1 VPTYGSAQ
9 KRDAARLSFVPGRN
23 SGLHP
28 AVVTKSAFDPA
39 GQNHY
44 VRAVESRSAAAN
56 SPRAEHASIA
66 PSLLRHLDSIGGN
79 IIRFIRTAQGLIA
92 FTLITLG
99 VAVTKFNASS
109 RVIHPLI
116 LRQIHRAGLR
126 LLPMVSFLACAL
138 GLMIIGQMV
147 ALLTRVGAQ
156 NLAGTV
162 MVTVVVRELGPL
174 AAALLV
180 LARAG
185 AAYVIELGTARALG
199 EVEALEALCIDPIH
213 YLVIPRMVGLA
224 LAIFSL
230 TVYFIIVTLVSG
242 YLFAFVQ
249 DVPLL
254 PGDYFK
260 QLAAALT
267 WEDFALLAL
276 KTCGFGVI
284 ITVVTC
290 YQGLAQPLRLEQVSG
305 ATTRAVIQSVV
316 ACVLLDVL
324 FIIIYLVM

>member
-1 VPTYGSAQ
+1 
-9 KRDAARLSFVPGRN
+9 
-23 SGLHP
+23 
-28 AVVTKSAFDPA
+28 
-39 GQNHY
+39 
-44 VRAVESRSAAAN
+44 VESSSAN
-56 SPRAEHASIA
+56 LSDVEHA
-66 PSLLRHLDSIGGN
+66 PPVPLPFRQLDAIGRS
-79 IIRFIRTAQGLIA
+79 IIRFLQTAQGLIA

-109 RVIHPLI
+109 RLIHPLI
-116 LRQIHRAGLR
+116 SSQIYRAGLH
-126 LLPMVSFLACAL
+126 LLPMISFLACAL
-138 GLMIIGQMV
+138 GLMIIGQTV

-260 QLAAALT
+260 QLAVALT

-305 ATTRAVIQSVV
+305 ATTRAVVQSVV

>member
-1 VPTYGSAQ
+1 
-9 KRDAARLSFVPGRN
+9 
-23 SGLHP
+23 
-28 AVVTKSAFDPA
+28 
-39 GQNHY
+39 
-44 VRAVESRSAAAN
+44 VESSSAN
-56 SPRAEHASIA
+56 LPDLEHA
-66 PSLLRHLDSIGGN
+66 PPVPLPFRQLDAIGRS
-79 IIRFIRTAQGLIA
+79 IIRFLQTAQGLIA

-109 RVIHPLI
+109 RLIHPLI
-116 LRQIHRAGLR
+116 SSQIYRAGLH
-126 LLPMVSFLACAL
+126 LLPMISFLACAL
-138 GLMIIGQMV
+138 GLMIIGQTV

-260 QLAAALT
+260 QLAVALT

-276 KTCGFGVI
+276 KACGFGVI

-305 ATTRAVIQSVV
+305 ATTRAVVQSVV

>member
-1 VPTYGSAQ
+1 
-9 KRDAARLSFVPGRN
+9 
-23 SGLHP
+23 
-28 AVVTKSAFDPA
+28 
-39 GQNHY
+39 
-44 VRAVESRSAAAN
+44 VESSSAN
-56 SPRAEHASIA
+56 LPDLEHA
-66 PSLLRHLDSIGGN
+66 PPVPLPFRQLDAIGRS
-79 IIRFIRTAQGLIA
+79 IIRFLQTAQGLIA

-109 RVIHPLI
+109 RLIHPLI
-116 LRQIHRAGLR
+116 SSQIYRAGLH
-126 LLPMVSFLACAL
+126 LLPMISFLACAL
-138 GLMIIGQMV
+138 GLMIIGQTV

-260 QLAAALT
+260 QLAVALT

-305 ATTRAVIQSVV
+305 ATTRAVVQSVV

>member
-1 VPTYGSAQ
+1 VRTFPESEADSACPGWLWPI
-9 KRDAARLSFVPGRN
+9 DATGR
-23 SGLHP
+23 SIIHFAETVEGL
-28 AVVTKSAFDPA
+28 VAFA
-39 GQNHY
+39 
-44 VRAVESRSAAAN
+44 
-56 SPRAEHASIA
+56 
-66 PSLLRHLDSIGGN
+66 
-79 IIRFIRTAQGLIA
+79 
-92 FTLITLG
+92 LITLG
-99 VAVTKFNASS
+99 VAFGRFNTSA

-116 LRQIHRAGLR
+116 RAQIHRAGLR
-126 LLPMVSFLACAL
+126 TLPMIAFLSCAL
-138 GLMIIGQMV
+138 GVMIIGQMV
-147 ALLTRVGAQ
+147 ALLSRVGAQ

-174 AAALLV
+174 AAALVV

-185 AAYVIELGTARALG
+185 VAYVIELGTARALG

-213 YLVIPRMVGLA
+213 YLVIPRVVGLA

-230 TVYFIIVTLVSG
+230 TVYFILVTLVSG

-260 QLAAALT
+260 QLAVALT

-276 KTCGFGVI
+276 KTSGFGLVI
-284 ITVVTC
+284 AVVSC
-290 YQGLAQPLRLEQVSG
+290 YQGLAQPLRLQDVSR
-305 ATTRAVIQSVV
+305 ATTLAVVQSVV

-324 FIIIYLVM
+324 FIVIYLVM

>member
-1 VPTYGSAQ
+1 MESSSANLP
-9 KRDAARLSFVPGRN
+9 DV
-23 SGLHP
+23 
-28 AVVTKSAFDPA
+28 
-39 GQNHY
+39 
-44 VRAVESRSAAAN
+44 
-56 SPRAEHASIA
+56 EHAPPA
-66 PSLLRHLDSIGGN
+66 PLLFRSLDAIGRS
-79 IIRFIRTAQGLIA
+79 IIRFMQTAQGLIA

-99 VAVTKFNASS
+99 VAFTKFNASA
-109 RVIHPLI
+109 RLIHPLI
-116 LRQIHRAGLR
+116 RSQIYRAGLQ
-126 LLPMVSFLACAL
+126 LLPMISFLACAL
-138 GLMIIGQMV
+138 GLMIIGQTV

-260 QLAAALT
+260 QLAVALT

-305 ATTRAVIQSVV
+305 ATTRAVVQSVV

>member
-1 VPTYGSAQ
+1 MSLP
-9 KRDAARLSFVPGRN
+9 ARYLDPIGR
-23 SGLHP
+23 
-28 AVVTKSAFDPA
+28 
-39 GQNHY
+39 
-44 VRAVESRSAAAN
+44 
-56 SPRAEHASIA
+56 
-66 PSLLRHLDSIGGN
+66 N
-79 IIRFIRTAQGLIA
+79 IIRFLQTAQGLIA

-99 VAVTKFNASS
+99 VAVTKFNAST
-109 RVIHPLI
+109 RVIHPLV
-116 LRQIHRAGLR
+116 RSQIYRAGLR
-126 LLPMVSFLACAL
+126 LLPMISFLACAL

-174 AAALLV
+174 AAALV
-180 LARAG
+180 GLARVG

-230 TVYFIIVTLVSG
+230 TIYFILIALVSG

-249 DVPLL
+249 DVPLW

-260 QLAAALT
+260 QLAVALP
-267 WEDFALLAL
+267 WVDFALLAL
-276 KTCGFGVI
+276 NAFSLGVVI
-284 ITVVTC
+284 AVVTC
-290 YQGLAQPLRLEQVSG
+290 YQRLVPP
-305 ATTRAVIQSVV
+305 
-316 ACVLLDVL
+316 
-324 FIIIYLVM
+324 

>member
-1 VPTYGSAQ
+1 M
-9 KRDAARLSFVPGRN
+9 
-23 SGLHP
+23 
-28 AVVTKSAFDPA
+28 
-39 GQNHY
+39 
-44 VRAVESRSAAAN
+44 ESSAAAN
-56 SPRAEHASIA
+56 LPDAEKAA
-66 PSLLRHLDSIGGN
+66 PPLLLRQFDSVSRSIV
-79 IIRFIRTAQGLIA
+79 RFLETTRGLIA

-99 VAVTKFNASS
+99 VAVAKFNVSTH
-109 RVIHPLI
+109 VIHPLI
-116 LRQIHRAGLR
+116 RSQVYRAGLR
-126 LLPMVSFLACAL
+126 LLPMISFLACAL

-180 LARAG
+180 LARVG

-199 EVEALEALCIDPIH
+199 EVEALEALCIDPVH
-213 YLVIPRMVGLA
+213 YLVIPRVVGLA
-224 LAIFSL
+224 FAIFSL
-230 TVYFIIVTLVSG
+230 TVYFILAALISG

-260 QLAAALT
+260 QLAMALS

-276 KTCGFGVI
+276 KTCCFGI
-284 ITVVTC
+284 IIAVTTC

-305 ATTRAVIQSVV
+305 ATTRAVVQSLV

-324 FIIIYLVM
+324 FIIVYLVM

>member
-1 VPTYGSAQ
+1 MQS
-9 KRDAARLSFVPGRN
+9 
-23 SGLHP
+23 
-28 AVVTKSAFDPA
+28 
-39 GQNHY
+39 
-44 VRAVESRSAAAN
+44 SAAAN
-56 SPRAEHASIA
+56 LPDMEKAA
-66 PSLLRHLDSIGGN
+66 PPFPLRQLDSAGRSIV
-79 IIRFIRTAQGLIA
+79 RFLQTTRGLIA

-99 VAVTKFNASS
+99 VAVTKFNASTH
-109 RVIHPLI
+109 VIHPLI
-116 LRQIHRAGLR
+116 RSQVYRAGLR
-126 LLPMVSFLACAL
+126 LLPMISFLACAL

-180 LARAG
+180 LARVG

-213 YLVIPRMVGLA
+213 YLVIPRVVGLA
-224 LAIFSL
+224 AAIFSL
-230 TVYFIIVTLVSG
+230 TVYFILAALISG
-242 YLFAFVQ
+242 YLFAFIQ

-254 PGDYFK
+254 PGDYFR
-260 QLAAALT
+260 QLAGALS

-276 KTCGFGVI
+276 KTSCFGIVI
-284 ITVVTC
+284 AVATC

-305 ATTRAVIQSVV
+305 ATTRAVVQSLV
-316 ACVLLDVL
+316 ACVLMDVL
-324 FIIIYLVM
+324 FIIVYLVM

>member
-1 VPTYGSAQ
+1 MTTEPWQTNIRQPT
-9 KRDAARLSFVPGRN
+9 
-23 SGLHP
+23 
-28 AVVTKSAFDPA
+28 FDN
-39 GQNHY
+39 QQLTTDNQQ
-44 VRAVESRSAAAN
+44 
-56 SPRAEHASIA
+56 
-66 PSLLRHLDSIGGN
+66 LRYLDSVGRN
-79 IIRFIRTAQGLIA
+79 IIRFLQTAQGLIA
-92 FTLITLG
+92 FTLIALG
-99 VAVTKFNASS
+99 VALTKFNAAA

-116 LRQIHRAGLR
+116 RSQIYRAGLR
-126 LLPMVSFLACAL
+126 LLPMISFLACAL

-174 AAALLV
+174 AAALVV
-180 LARAG
+180 LARVG

-199 EVEALEALCIDPIH
+199 EVEALEALCIDPVH
-213 YLVIPRMVGLA
+213 YLVIPRIMGLA
-224 LAIFSL
+224 LSIFSL

-260 QLAAALT
+260 QLATALV

-276 KTCGFGVI
+276 KTCSFGMVI
-284 ITVVTC
+284 AVVTC
-290 YQGLAQPLRLEQVSG
+290 YQGLAQPLRLEQVAG
-305 ATTRAVIQSVV
+305 ATTRAVVQSVV

-324 FIIIYLVM
+324 FIVIYLAM

>member
-1 VPTYGSAQ
+1 MESSSANLP
-9 KRDAARLSFVPGRN
+9 DL
-23 SGLHP
+23 
-28 AVVTKSAFDPA
+28 
-39 GQNHY
+39 
-44 VRAVESRSAAAN
+44 
-56 SPRAEHASIA
+56 EHA
-66 PSLLRHLDSIGGN
+66 PPVPLPFRQLDAIGRS
-79 IIRFIRTAQGLIA
+79 IIRFLQTAQGLIA

-109 RVIHPLI
+109 RLIHPLI
-116 LRQIHRAGLR
+116 SSQIYRAGLH
-126 LLPMVSFLACAL
+126 LLPMISFLACAL
-138 GLMIIGQMV
+138 GLMIIGQTV

-260 QLAAALT
+260 QLAVALT

-305 ATTRAVIQSVV
+305 ATTRAVVQSVV

>member
-1 VPTYGSAQ
+1 LTTEPWQTNIRQPT
-9 KRDAARLSFVPGRN
+9 
-23 SGLHP
+23 
-28 AVVTKSAFDPA
+28 FDN
-39 GQNHY
+39 QQLTTDNQQ
-44 VRAVESRSAAAN
+44 
-56 SPRAEHASIA
+56 
-66 PSLLRHLDSIGGN
+66 LRYLDSVGRN
-79 IIRFIRTAQGLIA
+79 IIRFLQTAQGLIA
-92 FTLITLG
+92 FTLIALG
-99 VAVTKFNASS
+99 VALTKFNAAA

-116 LRQIHRAGLR
+116 RSQIYRAGLR
-126 LLPMVSFLACAL
+126 LLPMIGFLACAL

-174 AAALLV
+174 AAALVV
-180 LARAG
+180 LARVG

-199 EVEALEALCIDPIH
+199 EVEALEALCIDPVH
-213 YLVIPRMVGLA
+213 YLVIPRIMGLA
-224 LAIFSL
+224 LSIFSL

-260 QLAAALT
+260 QLATALV
-267 WEDFALLAL
+267 WEDVALLAL
-276 KTCGFGVI
+276 KTCSFGMVI
-284 ITVVTC
+284 AVVTC
-290 YQGLAQPLRLEQVSG
+290 YQGLAQPLRLEQVAG
-305 ATTRAVIQSVV
+305 ATTRAVVQSVV

-324 FIIIYLVM
+324 FIVIYLAM